1 MWKAFRPLAA
11 DLLST
16 LFFVVLINLTGDV
29 MLATAVSM
37 AVGIGQIVW
46 LKWRRLPVAA
56 LQWMSLVLV
65 ISLGTA
71 SLLTHDPRFVMVKP
85 TLVYLVIGVVMLQRG
100 WMTRYMPDV
109 VMQNRPDLPVAFGY
123 VWAAM
128 MFATAALNLVIA
140 LTLSQAVWSAFLAI
154 FPLVS
159 KLLLFA
165 AQYAA
170 TRWIVTRTVIASLAA
185 TEAPAAA

>member
-140 LTLSQAVWSAFLAI
+140 LTMSQAVWSAFLAI

-159 KLLLFA
+159 KLVLFA

-170 TRWIVTRTVIASLAA
+170 TRWIVTRTVIASR
-185 TEAPAAA
+185 APAAAPAAA

>member
-140 LTLSQAVWSAFLAI
+140 LTMSQAVWSAFLAI

-159 KLLLFA
+159 KLVLFA

-170 TRWIVTRTVIASLAA
+170 TRWIVTRTVIASR
-185 TEAPAAA
+185 APAAVPAAA